1 MRFKLALLT
10 TALAFGLGTT
20 AALAEDAPGAKS
32 DITIVADTPSQ
43 GTNDLGTE
51 GKSDA
56 EKPGALSAPNKDDQ
70 GDASSGAMN
79 EPAIPDQSGA
89 IEPAPDASVPGKG
102 ASTQPGSDKS
112 DNM

>member
-10 TALAFGLGTT
+10 TAMAFGLGTT

-32 DITIVADTPSQ
+32 DITIVADQPSQ

-51 GKSDA
+51 GKSDV
-56 EKPGALSAPNKDDQ
+56 EKPGALSAPNKDD
-70 GDASSGAMN
+70 DASGGAMT
-79 EPAIPDQSGA
+79 EPSVPDQSGA
-89 IEPAPDASVPGKG
+89 AESDAAPGKG
-102 ASTQPGSDKS
+102 AAAQPGSDKG

>member
-32 DITIVADTPSQ
+32 DITIVADTPSK

-56 EKPGALSAPNKDDQ
+56 EKPGALSAAPNKDD
-70 GDASSGAMN
+70 GNASDGAMT
-79 EPAIPDQSGA
+79 EPSMPDQSGA
-89 IEPAPDASVPGKG
+89 AESDAAPGKG
-102 ASTQPGSDKS
+102 AAAQPGSDKG

>member
-32 DITIVADTPSQ
+32 DITIVADTPSK
-43 GTNDLGTE
+43 GTNDLGTD
-51 GKSDA
+51 GKIDA

-70 GDASSGAMN
+70 GDASGGAMS
-79 EPAIPDQSGA
+79 EPSIPDQSGA
-89 IEPAPDASVPGKG
+89 VEPAPDEAVPGKG